1 MSSPRNVA
9 LRVAALAT
17 LGAGV
22 IHLAVVGDH
31 ASAWWVSGVF
41 FGLLTAFQLGWG
53 LVVLARP
60 PLVGS
65 STRTGAALLGAGAV
79 VNGGAAVLWAI
90 TRWVTGEPF
99 GPNAGTELPVGPAG
113 IASTVLEIVA
123 LGALVVGPRL
133 HTRPV
138 RGLAPVLLALGIA
151 LVAPTTAWG
160 LAGGMSHDHGSHG
173 DGEDPGHHEDDAGHD
188 EGGHDD
194 KAHDEGG
201 HDGDDRQPAPSPQPA
216 NQKSPAAPRQPSTPT
231 PSPEQDHHEDAHDH

>member
-1 MSSPRNVA
+1 MSSPRTVA

-31 ASAWWVSGVF
+31 ASSWWVSGVF

-60 PLVGS
+60 ALVRR

-79 VNGGAAVLWAI
+79 VNGGAAALWAI

-99 GPNAGTELPVGPAG
+99 GPNAGTELPVDPAG
-113 IASTVLEIVA
+113 IASTALEIVA

-138 RGLAPVLLALGIA
+138 RGLAPALLVLGIA

-160 LAGGMSHDHGSHG
+160 VAGSMSHDHGSHG
-173 DGEDPGHHEDDAGHD
+173 DGEDPGHHEDDGT
-188 EGGHDD
+188 
-194 KAHDEGG
+194 
-201 HDGDDRQPAPSPQPA
+201 HDGDDRKPAPSPQPA
-216 NQKSPAAPRQPSTPT
+216 HQKSPAAPRQPSTPT